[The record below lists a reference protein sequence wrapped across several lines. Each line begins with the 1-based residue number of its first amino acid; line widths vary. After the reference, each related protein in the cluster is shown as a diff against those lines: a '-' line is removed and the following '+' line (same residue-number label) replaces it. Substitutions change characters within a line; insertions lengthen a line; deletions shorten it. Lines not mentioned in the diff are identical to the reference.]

1 MATPLL
7 HTPVLPGNPTTDEHI
22 LALLMEMSQQIGVLQ
37 TVTIGAI
44 PVQSTKVQ
52 ELRGTYLALNRA
64 IRCKLRFAA

>member
-7 HTPVLPGNPTTDEHI
+7 HTPVLPGNPTADEHI
-22 LALLMEMSQQIGVLQ
+22 DALLKEMAQQIGVLQ

-44 PVQSTKVQ
+44 PVESRKLH

-64 IRCKLRFAA
+64 IRCRFAA